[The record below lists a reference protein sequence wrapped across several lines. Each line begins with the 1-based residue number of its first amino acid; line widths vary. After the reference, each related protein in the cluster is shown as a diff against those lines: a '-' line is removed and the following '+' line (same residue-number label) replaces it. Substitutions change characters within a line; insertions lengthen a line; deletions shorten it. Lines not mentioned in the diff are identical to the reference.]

1 MKIFSY
7 FSLDLFPNKLYNINN
22 NIKSVGLGR
31 NLQNNR
37 LQKRRA
43 MGQEVREPKQERSIE
58 KKNRI
63 VQAGFEL
70 FSQVG
75 YYNTNTAEIAK
86 RAGVSTGIV
95 YGYFKDKRDILL
107 DVLEIYVKEAF
118 APVLDMISNLTAP
131 VNFEGTIG
139 HVLESAINIH
149 TKYANIHEALHSLS
163 HTDEAV
169 NNKFISL
176 EDEITLAIANKLAD
190 LGVKKENLTER
201 IHFAMD
207 IVQSF
212 SHEYVYDHH
221 TYIDY
226 DAMRKIVQ
234 NTLVALFED

>member
-1 MKIFSY
+1 
-7 FSLDLFPNKLYNINN
+7 
-22 NIKSVGLGR
+22 
-31 NLQNNR
+31 
-37 LQKRRA
+37 

-118 APVLDMISNLTAP
+118 APVLDMINNLTAP

-139 HVLESAINIH
+139 HVLDSAINIH
-149 TKYANIHEALHSLS
+149 KKYANIHEALHSLS
-163 HTDEAV
+163 HSDEAV

-176 EDEITLAIANKLAD
+176 EDEITLAIADKLAD

-226 DAMRKIVQ
+226 DEMRKIVQ
-234 NTLVALFED
+234 NTLVALFDD

>member
-1 MKIFSY
+1 
-7 FSLDLFPNKLYNINN
+7 
-22 NIKSVGLGR
+22 
-31 NLQNNR
+31 
-37 LQKRRA
+37 

-118 APVLDMISNLTAP
+118 APVLVMINNLTAP

-139 HVLESAINIH
+139 HVLDSAINIH
-149 TKYANIHEALHSLS
+149 KKYANIHEALHSLS
-163 HTDEAV
+163 HSDEAV

-226 DAMRKIVQ
+226 DEMRKIVQ
-234 NTLVALFED
+234 NTLVALFDD

>member
-1 MKIFSY
+1 
-7 FSLDLFPNKLYNINN
+7 
-22 NIKSVGLGR
+22 
-31 NLQNNR
+31 
-37 LQKRRA
+37 

-139 HVLESAINIH
+139 HVLERAINIH

-212 SHEYVYDHH
+212 SHVYVYYHH

-234 NTLVALFED
+234 NTLVVLFEY

>member
-1 MKIFSY
+1 
-7 FSLDLFPNKLYNINN
+7 
-22 NIKSVGLGR
+22 
-31 NLQNNR
+31 
-37 LQKRRA
+37 

-118 APVLDMISNLTAP
+118 APVLDMINNLTAP
-131 VNFEGTIG
+131 VNFEDTIG
-139 HVLESAINIH
+139 HVLDSAINIH
-149 TKYANIHEALHSLS
+149 KKYANIHEALHSLS
-163 HTDEAV
+163 HSDEAV

-226 DAMRKIVQ
+226 DEMRKIVQ
-234 NTLVALFED
+234 NTLVALFDD

>member
-1 MKIFSY
+1 
-7 FSLDLFPNKLYNINN
+7 
-22 NIKSVGLGR
+22 
-31 NLQNNR
+31 
-37 LQKRRA
+37 

-118 APVLDMISNLTAP
+118 APVLDMINNLTAP

-139 HVLESAINIH
+139 HVLDSAINIH
-149 TKYANIHEALHSLS
+149 KKYANIHEALHSLS
-163 HTDEAV
+163 HSDEAV

-226 DAMRKIVQ
+226 DEMRKIVQ

>member
-1 MKIFSY
+1 
-7 FSLDLFPNKLYNINN
+7 
-22 NIKSVGLGR
+22 
-31 NLQNNR
+31 
-37 LQKRRA
+37 

-118 APVLDMISNLTAP
+118 APVLDMINNLTAP
-131 VNFEGTIG
+131 VNFDGTIG
-139 HVLESAINIH
+139 HVLDSAINIH
-149 TKYANIHEALHSLS
+149 KKYANIHEALHSLS
-163 HTDEAV
+163 HSDEAV

-226 DAMRKIVQ
+226 DEMRKIVQ

>member
-1 MKIFSY
+1 
-7 FSLDLFPNKLYNINN
+7 
-22 NIKSVGLGR
+22 
-31 NLQNNR
+31 
-37 LQKRRA
+37 

-118 APVLDMISNLTAP
+118 APVLDMINNLTAP

-139 HVLESAINIH
+139 HVLDSAINIH
-149 TKYANIHEALHSLS
+149 KKYANIHEALHSLS
-163 HTDEAV
+163 HSDEAV

-226 DAMRKIVQ
+226 DTMRKIVQ

>member
-1 MKIFSY
+1 
-7 FSLDLFPNKLYNINN
+7 
-22 NIKSVGLGR
+22 
-31 NLQNNR
+31 
-37 LQKRRA
+37 

-70 FSQVG
+70 FSQAG

-118 APVLDMISNLTAP
+118 APVLDMINNLTAP

-139 HVLESAINIH
+139 HVLDSAINIH
-149 TKYANIHEALHSLS
+149 KKYANIHEALHSLS
-163 HTDEAV
+163 HSDEAV

-226 DAMRKIVQ
+226 DEMRKIVQ

>member
-1 MKIFSY
+1 
-7 FSLDLFPNKLYNINN
+7 
-22 NIKSVGLGR
+22 
-31 NLQNNR
+31 
-37 LQKRRA
+37 

-118 APVLDMISNLTAP
+118 APVLDMINNLTAP
-131 VNFEGTIG
+131 VNFEDTIG
-139 HVLESAINIH
+139 HVLDNAINIH
-149 TKYANIHEALHSLS
+149 KKYANIHEALHSLS
-163 HTDEAV
+163 HSDEAV

-226 DAMRKIVQ
+226 DEMRKIVQ

>member
-1 MKIFSY
+1 
-7 FSLDLFPNKLYNINN
+7 
-22 NIKSVGLGR
+22 
-31 NLQNNR
+31 
-37 LQKRRA
+37 

-118 APVLDMISNLTAP
+118 APVLNMVNSLTAP

-139 HVLESAINIH
+139 HVLDSAINIH
-149 TKYANIHEALHSLS
+149 KKYANIHEALHSLS
-163 HTDEAV
+163 HSDEAV

-226 DAMRKIVQ
+226 DEMRKIVQ